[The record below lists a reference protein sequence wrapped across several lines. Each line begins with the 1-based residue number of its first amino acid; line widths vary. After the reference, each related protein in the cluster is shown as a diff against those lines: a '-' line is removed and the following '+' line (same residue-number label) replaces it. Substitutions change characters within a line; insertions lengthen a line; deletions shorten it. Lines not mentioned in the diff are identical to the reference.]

1 MFEWLKGFVEH
12 LGDRDMTTYTQY
24 IGDLEDFEKND
35 GKFQGL
41 CPPSQDVVDADMK
54 VLNTDTQWL
63 DDFINTHSTDG
74 LFTQEEIVDNLGEDE
89 LFIQELIDIR
99 TRARADE
106 TITNEAGGK
115 QSRIDTRFDLLPAE
129 IHDMVGQVL
138 AHGEHKYGEGNWM
151 KLPISDHIGHAL
163 NHISKY
169 RLHKDTNDLTH
180 AIVRLYFAAHLQHDG
195 VL

>member
-1 MFEWLKGFVEH
+1 
-12 LGDRDMTTYTQY
+12 MTTYTQY
-24 IGDLEDFEKND
+24 IGELEDFEKND

-41 CPPSQDVVDADMK
+41 CPPRDLYSPLGNVNTHGVVDADMK
-54 VLNTDTQWL
+54 VFDADTAWL
-63 DDFINTHSTDG
+63 DDFINTHPPDS

-89 LFIQELIDIR
+89 LFTQELIDIR

-180 AIVRLYFAAHLQHDG
+180 AIVRLYFAAHLNHDG

>member
-1 MFEWLKGFVEH
+1 MFEWLKGFVEY

-24 IGDLEDFEKND
+24 VGDLEDFEKND

-41 CPPSQDVVDADMK
+41 RPPSQDVVDADMK
-54 VLNTDTQWL
+54 VFDADAAWL
-63 DDFINTHSTDG
+63 DGFINTGYVDG
-74 LFTQEEIVDNLGEDE
+74 KFVDLRE
-89 LFIQELIDIR
+89 
-99 TRARADE
+99 DE

-180 AIVRLYFAAHLQHDG
+180 AIVRLYFAAHLQHGG

>member
-1 MFEWLKGFVEH
+1 
-12 LGDRDMTTYTQY
+12 MTTYTQY
-24 IGDLEDFEKND
+24 IGELEDFEKND

-41 CPPSQDVVDADMK
+41 RPPSQDVVDADMS
-54 VLNTDTQWL
+54 VFDANAAWL
-63 DDFINTHSTDG
+63 DDFIND
-74 LFTQEEIVDNLGEDE
+74 LGE
-89 LFIQELIDIR
+89 
-99 TRARADE
+99 DE

-180 AIVRLYFAAHLQHDG
+180 AIVRLYFAAHLQHGG

>member
-12 LGDRDMTTYTQY
+12 LGDKEMPTYTHY
-24 IGDLEDFEKND
+24 VGDLEDWEKND

-41 CPPSQDVVDADMK
+41 CPPSQDVVDADMS
-54 VLNTDTQWL
+54 VFDADAAWL
-63 DDFINTHSTDG
+63 DDFINNR
-74 LFTQEEIVDNLGEDE
+74 VV
-89 LFIQELIDIR
+89 
-99 TRARADE
+99 DE

-180 AIVRLYFAAHLQHDG
+180 AIVRLYFAAHLQHEG

>member
-1 MFEWLKGFVEH
+1 
-12 LGDRDMTTYTQY
+12 MTTYTQY
-24 IGDLEDFEKND
+24 IGELEDFEKND

-41 CPPSQDVVDADMK
+41 CPPSQDVVDADMS
-54 VLNTDTQWL
+54 VFDADAAWL
-63 DDFINTHSTDG
+63 DDFINNR
-74 LFTQEEIVDNLGEDE
+74 VV
-89 LFIQELIDIR
+89 
-99 TRARADE
+99 DE

-138 AHGEHKYGEGNWM
+138 AHGEGKYGKGNWM
-151 KLPISDHIGHAL
+151 LIPISDHIGHAL

-180 AIVRLYFAAHLQHDG
+180 AIVRLYFAAHLQHEG